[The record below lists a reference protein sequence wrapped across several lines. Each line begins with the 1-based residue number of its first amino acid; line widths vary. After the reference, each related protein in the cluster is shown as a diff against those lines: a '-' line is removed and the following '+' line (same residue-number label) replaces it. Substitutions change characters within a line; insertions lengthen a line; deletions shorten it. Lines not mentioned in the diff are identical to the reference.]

1 MYTKAFE
8 GEYYSSLA
16 ELFGL
21 LWRRKWVLFL
31 TLDIVVGAAVGLSL
45 VQAPTYEATAKVLV
59 GQKQPEQAD
68 NQAFTGS
75 NIQGL
80 QLVTQTMTVAV
91 DSEPVAESVVQQL
104 DLSISSE
111 RLLQNLGVE
120 QIEGTQFI
128 ELTYTDSDPERA
140 QRVVNTVGDAAA
152 KRVSESSAGAG
163 LVEVKVWEYAAAPEE
178 PIGPNPVRNGLLA
191 VGLGLM
197 LGLGLIFLL
206 QSFDNSWRSVEEIE
220 RFSSVPNFGVIP
232 EFDLSHIE
240 KIRRV

>member
-1 MYTKAFE
+1 MYTKAPE

-16 ELFGL
+16 ELFRL

-45 VQAPTYEATAKVLV
+45 VQSPTYEATAKVLV

-68 NQAFTGS
+68 NLSFTGS

-80 QLVTQTMTVAV
+80 QMVTQTMTVAV

-104 DLSISSE
+104 DLSIPSE

-140 QRVVNTVGDAAA
+140 QRVVNAVGDAAA

-163 LVEVKVWEYAAAPEE
+163 LVEVKVWEYATAPGEL
-178 PIGPNPVRNGLLA
+178 IGPNPVRNGLLA

-220 RFSSVPNFGVIP
+220 RFSGVPNFGVIP
-232 EFDLSHIE
+232 EFDLANIK
-240 KIRRV
+240 KIRGV